1 MMAAVQQSPDL
12 NRFSSPAVRE
22 VVLVDD
28 DPDFV
33 QTLGTLLILEGY
45 AVVTEHSYS
54 GAIQYLATHT
64 PDILITDIRLGKEN
78 GWELAKQARAHQP
91 NLQIIVVTGNANHLD
106 ADADYWRLPV
116 FLKPFDPEL
125 LVTYLRS
132 STKSP

>member
-1 MMAAVQQSPDL
+1 VQQSPGL
-12 NRFSSPAVRE
+12 NRHSSPAVCE

-45 AVVTEHSYS
+45 AVVMQHSYS
-54 GAIQYLATHT
+54 GAKQYLATHT

-91 NLQIIVVTGNANHLD
+91 NLQVIVVTGNANHLD
-106 ADADYWRLPV
+106 ADAEYWRLPV
-116 FLKPFDPEL
+116 FLKPFDPDL
-125 LVTYLRS
+125 LFTYLRS
-132 STKSP
+132 SSEPPIDR

>member
-1 MMAAVQQSPDL
+1 
-12 NRFSSPAVRE
+12 
-22 VVLVDD
+22 
-28 DPDFV
+28 
-33 QTLGTLLILEGY
+33 
-45 AVVTEHSYS
+45 VTEHSYS